1 MGATTRPSP
10 YPCFY
15 HVPARSNHPCAK
27 LTEVSRRA
35 RGREGGGGGRGH
47 EYHTELCRLFEPHT
61 WSHMRRKRSVARAI
75 EPVAASHARS
85 VPSRRPGRCLEHPAK
100 LRRGVVAKAGSMA
113 LLPVNEAMRRLTA
126 GRRLEYLFS
135 RPADHDH
142 RGIQE
147 FWLSGKI
154 EGPCRKAKKSQ
165 GDVTGGRL
173 CIVKATSAVHCAPK
187 LLRVRGGR
195 YGGTCILLMTPSWWS
210 IVLKQTMAWRGA

>member
-1 MGATTRPSP
+1 MLLSRACTQQPPVRQVNRGKQTSQGEGGRRGRKGTRIPHRTMPLIRAAYLVPYAAETLRRAGYRTGGCKPRAKRPKPTTRKVSGAPSK
-10 YPCFY
+10 
-15 HVPARSNHPCAK
+15 AAK
-27 LTEVSRRA
+27 
-35 RGREGGGGGRGH
+35 
-47 EYHTELCRLFEPHT
+47 
-61 WSHMRRKRSVARAI
+61 
-75 EPVAASHARS
+75 
-85 VPSRRPGRCLEHPAK
+85 
-100 LRRGVVAKAGSMA
+100 RRGGKGSAKPRGSMA

-142 RGIQE
+142 RGTQE

-173 CIVKATSAVHCAPK
+173 CIVTATSAVHCAPK